1 MAVPPRE
8 NYTRWQPTC
17 FRFHERDFAGT
28 RGRACRLILSWAR
41 ISTAPSPSHP
51 FFLLRLDPSPFIFP
65 ANLLSRVEK
74 LSPRAAHSLER
85 RKKKWMDSGLRLN
98 NRTCSSGEEVWSTLK
113 DSRVISSILFP
124 QSDTCSMI
132 YYTRGERRGYFIAFF
147 PLLKFN
153 PSTCDHIC
161 TSIVGI
167 ESFREKEMRCREMG
181 VSIFFDIGL
190 RASKQANFSTALAQ
204 V

>member
-1 MAVPPRE
+1 MTTDLFSFPRTWFRGYTRSCVPP
-8 NYTRWQPTC
+8 
-17 FRFHERDFAGT
+17 DS
-28 RGRACRLILSWAR
+28 ILSPHLDRPFSFPPLLPSSAR
-41 ISTAPSPSHP
+41 PLAVYLPRESSFARGKIISEGGT
-51 FFLLRLDPSPFIFP
+51 
-65 ANLLSRVEK
+65 LSGTTE
-74 LSPRAAHSLER
+74 
-85 RKKKWMDSGLRLN
+85 KKWMDSGLRLN
-98 NRTCSSGEEVWSTLK
+98 NRTCSSGEEVWGTLN

>member
-98 NRTCSSGEEVWSTLK
+98 NRTCSSGEEVWGTLN
-113 DSRVISSILFP
+113 DSRVISSARFYFLSLIVVRWFIIRVENEEDTLSHFSRSLNLIL
-124 QSDTCSMI
+124 
-132 YYTRGERRGYFIAFF
+132 RRVI
-147 PLLKFN
+147 
-153 PSTCDHIC
+153 
-161 TSIVGI
+161 
-167 ESFREKEMRCREMG
+167 
-181 VSIFFDIGL
+181 IFVHRL
-190 RASKQANFSTALAQ
+190 
-204 V
+204 

>member
-1 MAVPPRE
+1 
-8 NYTRWQPTC
+8 
-17 FRFHERDFAGT
+17 
-28 RGRACRLILSWAR
+28 
-41 ISTAPSPSHP
+41 
-51 FFLLRLDPSPFIFP
+51 
-65 ANLLSRVEK
+65 
-74 LSPRAAHSLER
+74 
-85 RKKKWMDSGLRLN
+85 
-98 NRTCSSGEEVWSTLK
+98 
-113 DSRVISSILFP
+113 
-124 QSDTCSMI
+124 MI

-204 V
+204 VWKICKKGRREKFAVKEQIIRQ